1 MKNFAIQIPVTFQ
14 QLLPNIGIEFSDIPE
29 NYNKLVSIRIEENKK
44 DKQKTRSWEY
54 NHIIQETNL
63 VEFTSLE
70 YGKYSVSIIPVNN
83 ETIDNPFTIKTFN
96 RSLEYQFI
104 NSNTKINIDLLD
116 KSEIND
122 RRRGRGDKR
131 GAITTRGSFFVSANM
146 EGEGGNLFL
155 KPITATGSSSLTTS
169 VGDD

>member
-54 NHIIQETNL
+54 NHIIQKTNL

-122 RRRGRGDKR
+122 RRGRGGR
-131 GAITTRGSFFVSANM
+131 RTSITTVGSFFLRAN
-146 EGEGGNLFL
+146 
-155 KPITATGSSSLTTS
+155 
-169 VGDD
+169 VGTD